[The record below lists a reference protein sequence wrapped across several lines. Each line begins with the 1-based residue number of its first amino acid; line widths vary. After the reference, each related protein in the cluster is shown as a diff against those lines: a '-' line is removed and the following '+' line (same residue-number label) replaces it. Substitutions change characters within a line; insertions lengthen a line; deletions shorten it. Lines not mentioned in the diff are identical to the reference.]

1 MKLIVPSVVKTETL
15 WTKVYEEQTFWQKLF
30 CRPKISERVTC
41 PKTVTVSVGNC
52 TIETDT
58 KLTLLSKFDYKFG
71 TKLYVGIKP
80 FISIRAG
87 RYRCTVDEIIDQ
99 T

>member
-15 WTKVYEEQTFWQKLF
+15 FVPVYEEQTFWQKLF
-30 CRPKISERVTC
+30 RRPKLVALTEPR
-41 PKTVTVSVGNC
+41 TVTVSVGNC

-58 KLTLLSKFDYKFG
+58 ELALLSKFDYNFG

-80 FISIRAG
+80 FMSVREG